1 MVGTENYK
9 ASDNKSGAF
18 LVGGKVMEELKKELA
33 EIKEILSK
41 LLAIQQKEFDFKYD
55 ETFEV
60 QIDTPQKLLK
70 NTISEVLDGR

>member
-1 MVGTENYK
+1 
-9 ASDNKSGAF
+9 
-18 LVGGKVMEELKKELA
+18 MEELKKELA